1 MIAGV
6 EDEVTEIKSL
16 ETEEKNLRR
25 AEMEANKIKNMM
37 IHEEDI
43 QARPRRTWFQT
54 KQEKEAASLIGK
66 PKTEAELAKEK
77 EEADNLNKYGRKKM
91 NARDRATYSKFGVI
105 GGGQGEKKR
114 PHRLSRQKR
123 RRLEAEMQG
132 KWRVGVWLVGRG
144 VVVVV
149 CVCWLGFLSG
159 GVFPK
164 KILILVLFSSFYCA
178 CCGMFCF
185 QCVQWDV
192 SADRDD
198 RRERREARMKGE
210 DHTSVSGKDRN
221 VMDASK
227 QASSVRQ
234 QKKAKR
240 EGGQMSYEK
249 INEKRKESKKKGK
262 DDNDT
267 TKNISLFL
275 F

>member
-132 KWRVGVWLVGRG
+132 KWRVGVWLV
-144 VVVVV
+144 VVWWWCV
-149 CVCWLGFLSG
+149 CVCWLVFVGWVFEWWCFSKKNPHIGF
-159 GVFPK
+159 VF
-164 KILILVLFSSFYCA
+164 FFFCA
-178 CCGMFCF
+178 CCGVC
-185 QCVQWDV
+185 
-192 SADRDD
+192 
-198 RRERREARMKGE
+198 
-210 DHTSVSGKDRN
+210 SVSNVFNGMCQPTGTIVGKEG
-221 VMDASK
+221 K
-227 QASSVRQ
+227 Q
-234 QKKAKR
+234 
-240 EGGQMSYEK
+240 E
-249 INEKRKESKKKGK
+249 
-262 DDNDT
+262 
-267 TKNISLFL
+267 
-275 F
+275 

>member
-1 MIAGV
+1 VINKYKGMIAGV

-149 CVCWLGFLSG
+149 CVCWL
-159 GVFPK
+159 VF
-164 KILILVLFSSFYCA
+164 VGWVF
-178 CCGMFCF
+178 
-185 QCVQWDV
+185 
-192 SADRDD
+192 
-198 RRERREARMKGE
+198 
-210 DHTSVSGKDRN
+210 
-221 VMDASK
+221 
-227 QASSVRQ
+227 
-234 QKKAKR
+234 
-240 EGGQMSYEK
+240 
-249 INEKRKESKKKGK
+249 
-262 DDNDT
+262 
-267 TKNISLFL
+267 
-275 F
+275 

>member
-1 MIAGV
+1 M

-132 KWRVGVWLVGRG
+132 KWWCMCAWGGWLEYVGVGP
-144 VVVVV
+144 
-149 CVCWLGFLSG
+149 CWGFECWY
-159 GVFPK
+159 FK
-164 KILILVLFSSFYCA
+164 KNTHIGFIFFCCA
-178 CCGMFCF
+178 CCAC
-185 QCVQWDV
+185 
-192 SADRDD
+192 
-198 RRERREARMKGE
+198 
-210 DHTSVSGKDRN
+210 
-221 VMDASK
+221 
-227 QASSVRQ
+227 
-234 QKKAKR
+234 
-240 EGGQMSYEK
+240 
-249 INEKRKESKKKGK
+249 
-262 DDNDT
+262 
-267 TKNISLFL
+267 
-275 F
+275 

>member
-132 KWRVGVWLVGRG
+132 KWRVGVWLVFVGWVFEWWCFSKKNTHIG
-144 VVVVV
+144 FFFFVPVVV
-149 CVCWLGFLSG
+149 C
-159 GVFPK
+159 
-164 KILILVLFSSFYCA
+164 
-178 CCGMFCF
+178 
-185 QCVQWDV
+185 
-192 SADRDD
+192 
-198 RRERREARMKGE
+198 
-210 DHTSVSGKDRN
+210 SVSNVFNGMCQPTGTIVGKEG
-221 VMDASK
+221 K
-227 QASSVRQ
+227 Q
-234 QKKAKR
+234 
-240 EGGQMSYEK
+240 E
-249 INEKRKESKKKGK
+249 
-262 DDNDT
+262 
-267 TKNISLFL
+267 
-275 F
+275 

>member
-132 KWRVGVWLVGRG
+132 KWRVGVWLVVVWWWWCVCVGWVLLVG
-144 VVVVV
+144 FFEWWFLSKKNTHIGFVFFFVVPVVVY
-149 CVCWLGFLSG
+149 
-159 GVFPK
+159 
-164 KILILVLFSSFYCA
+164 VLFPMCSM
-178 CCGMFCF
+178 G
-185 QCVQWDV
+185 CV
-192 SADRDD
+192 SRPG
-198 RRERREARMKGE
+198 R
-210 DHTSVSGKDRN
+210 SSGKKG
-221 VMDASK
+221 SK
-227 QASSVRQ
+227 
-234 QKKAKR
+234 
-240 EGGQMSYEK
+240 
-249 INEKRKESKKKGK
+249 NER
-262 DDNDT
+262 
-267 TKNISLFL
+267 
-275 F
+275 